1 MAGTPTQ
8 YYGFPTYAD
17 SDAVDLTAQ
26 YNTAVT
32 NIDSELHQLDTFVH
46 DRTDSKL
53 PKLVV
58 CGDSWSDAVGSWYS
72 WLDYVNTSPVST
84 AIELNMYDIHSYAVA
99 GSNIEGIASQIAVAV
114 QENPYTGNEY
124 LVALGGTNS
133 YSINPMS
140 YNEVTEAIRSAIVPA
155 LAAGY
160 PYDRIFWVANGP
172 NVNHEN
178 FDNIVSMDIPSIV
191 SHANVFPCPIYFD
204 VYYAM
209 ICQQSLYTS
218 DNLHPTEN
226 GAIQIATVIRNLL
239 AGRRFT
245 NSRVVGLGNNILGYH
260 FNGNFMQVR
269 INDDAATKV
278 IASVWAGSYRT
289 LMQALRHTY
298 NCTNDGTTITVTGP
312 APYLML

>member
-26 YNTAVT
+26 YNTAMA

-72 WLDYVNTSPVST
+72 WLDYVNTSPVNT
-84 AIELNMYDIHSYAVA
+84 GIKLDMYDIHSYAVS

-133 YSINPMS
+133 YSANSMRYS
-140 YNEVTEAIRSAIVPA
+140 EVTEAIRSAIVPA

-172 NVNHEN
+172 NVDHAN
-178 FDNIVSMDIPSIV
+178 FGNIVSMDIPAIV
-191 SHANVFPCPIYFD
+191 RHANVFPCPIYFD

-209 ICQQSLYTS
+209 IYQQSLYTN
-218 DNLHPTEN
+218 DNLHPNQN
-226 GAIQIATVIRNLL
+226 GAIQISTVIKNLL
-239 AGRRFT
+239 AGRRLANNLIAGIN
-245 NSRVVGLGNNILGYH
+245 NSLIGVHI
-260 FNGNFMQVR
+260 NGNTMQVR
-269 INDDAATKV
+269 INDEAATKV
-278 IASVWAGSYRT
+278 IASVWDGKYATMMR
-289 LMQALRHTY
+289 ALRHTY